1 MLDENEI
8 AECNKLIDD
17 YVLGTESELKLPV
30 SRNQIK
36 YCFELMKNAI
46 DEIKEDKEDKT
57 SMTNNSSMYDDFSR
71 SFDMLERKVHVD
83 DKKISIPF

>member
-1 MLDENEI
+1 
-8 AECNKLIDD
+8 
-17 YVLGTESELKLPV
+17 
-30 SRNQIK
+30 
-36 YCFELMKNAI
+36 MKNAI